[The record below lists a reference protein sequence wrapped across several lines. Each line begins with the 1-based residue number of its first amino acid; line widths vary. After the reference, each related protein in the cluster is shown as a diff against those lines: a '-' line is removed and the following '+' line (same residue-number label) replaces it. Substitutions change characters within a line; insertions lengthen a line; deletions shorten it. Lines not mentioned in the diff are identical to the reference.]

1 MTVRSLA
8 ARTTARLAALA
19 VVTAGCLL
27 PARGAEAPATAATQP
42 AAAATAVAAAVP
54 PAAAQGR
61 VAEVRTTTVR
71 NVRLW
76 QWNVAGESMHHGSVS
91 DGLVGTAVSSIV
103 GSGAD
108 VAVVN
113 ELCAQQFRALQAGL
127 AAAGWPQD
135 AGDFAA
141 FQATS
146 PSVPTACGE
155 EDFGIALFSAA
166 PLGPVDQ
173 VTLPADGSGADRGL
187 LCAPLWALPALRF
200 CTTHITTSSA
210 PGPDGRPA
218 NVAQLGAVLE
228 RLDAYHAAGST
239 VLIAGDFN
247 AQPDYH
253 RLDDWYAGS
262 VDGPANG
269 GNTGTH
275 RELDDADPA
284 HCPGYGD
291 WTATGPAGS
300 TPPCSRG
307 SATCQPG
314 DAAGCAK
321 IDLAFVREDD
331 LAGPYSADAAAIPTT
346 CPGVPEKP
354 GVYEAGSCSDHRAL
368 LGTVLLRVPLG
379 APGAALSA
387 RPVTPARSAG

>member
-1 MTVRSLA
+1 MTVRSPA

-27 PARGAEAPATAATQP
+27 PARGADAPAPAATEP
-42 AAAATAVAAAVP
+42 AAATAAAAAMP
-54 PAAAQGR
+54 PAAAQSTAG
-61 VAEVRTTTVR
+61 EVRTATVR
-71 NVRLW
+71 QYRLW
-76 QWNVAGESMHHGSVS
+76 QWNVAGDSIHQGSVS
-91 DGLVGTAVSSIV
+91 DGLIGTAVSSIV
-103 GSGAD
+103 ASGTD
-108 VAVVN
+108 VAVLN

-127 AAAGWPQD
+127 VAAGWPQD

-146 PSVPTACGE
+146 TGVPTVCGG

-187 LCAPLWALPALRF
+187 LCAPLWALPAMRF

-210 PGPDGRPA
+210 PAAGGQPA
-218 NVAQLGAVLE
+218 NVAQLRTVLE
-228 RLDAYHAAGST
+228 RLQAYHATGST

-253 RLDDWYAGS
+253 RLDDWYAAS
-262 VDGPANG
+262 VDGPANA
-269 GNTGTH
+269 GNTGAL

-300 TPPCSRG
+300 TPPCSG
-307 SATCQPG
+307 GATTCRPG
-314 DAAGCAK
+314 DATGCAK

-331 LAGPYSADAAAIPTT
+331 LAGPYSADATAIPAT
-346 CPGVPEKP
+346 CPGVPEKT
-354 GVYEAGSCSDHRAL
+354 GVYAVGSCSDHRVVT
-368 LGTVLLRVPLG
+368 GTVPVRVLLG
-379 APGAALSA
+379 APGAVPSD
-387 RPVTPARSAG
+387 